1 MIKRWL
7 VFIFLQI
14 LIVAAVAG
22 IVFMHKDKVALVKLP
37 PASLEQWYKPAN
49 KRQVWLHNMFKLRR
63 EMQAIEHYAEIGD
76 QEKLEKWMNSFSQH
90 YIKIGEMVP
99 EWQMRLDLSTLNHLQ
114 SMVTDSQYT
123 QVPGALETIQQNCNS
138 CHVDYRSIVATRYR
152 APDFSQP
159 ALAKNDDFKKQM
171 QQLNKDVNALKIA
184 SGDGRPQ
191 DALVSFAA
199 LKLGIA
205 KLSDTCSTC
214 HKKPEKNLLTED
226 INGTLDKLEAA
237 LVSGTVRDQGMT
249 LGTLAVQACANCHAN
264 HRLNYEARELFKNER
279 SLLDLI
285 KH

>member
-1 MIKRWL
+1 MIQRWI

-22 IVFMHKDKVALVKLP
+22 VMFMHKDKVALVKLP

-63 EMQAIEHYAEIGD
+63 EMQAIGHYAEVRD
-76 QEKLEKWMNSFSQH
+76 QVRLEKWMDSLNQH

-99 EWQMRLDLSTLNHLQ
+99 EWQKRLDLAALNHLQ
-114 SMVTDSQYT
+114 SLVTNGQHD
-123 QVPGALETIQQNCNS
+123 QVATALEAIQQNCNS

-152 APDFSQP
+152 APDFAQP
-159 ALAKNDDFKKQM
+159 ALAKNDQFKKQM
-171 QQLNKDVNALKIA
+171 QRLNKDVNALKIA

-191 DALVSFAA
+191 DALVSFGA
-199 LKLGIA
+199 LKKGIA
-205 KLSDTCSTC
+205 ELSDSCTTC
-214 HKKPEKNLLTED
+214 HKKPAKTLLTED
-226 INGTLDKLEAA
+226 INGTLDKLEVA
-237 LVSGTVRDQGMT
+237 LVSGTVREQGMT

-279 SLLDLI
+279 PLLNLI